1 MALTGLLLLVV
12 LAGLV
17 VLGVVV
23 VVRCTGVLRWGSLAL
38 AMVSLV
44 GGVAAGVNR
53 HYGLY
58 RSWDELFGLSSRDLV
73 HIGAAGVQAAV
84 APLPAGSR
92 RLGRGTLLQ
101 LQIPAPRAHL
111 ASRRA
116 FVYLPPQYRDPAYAL
131 RSFPVVEGFQGSP
144 GRPSDWINGLQLDR
158 QMDRAIEH
166 KWVAPAIVVLPD
178 TNGGLAR
185 SLECT
190 NTADGK
196 ADETFLV
203 QDVRAFVTATFR
215 TARTRWTGIGY
226 STGGYCALDLAVRH
240 PDLYGRAVSLDGY
253 AHALDDRYARGLWH
267 SAMDRLQ
274 HSPDWWIA
282 HRRPEPVEMYLLA
295 GLDDRDAV
303 QQTTSFWTDLA
314 RYRWRRPYDALVG
327 QPDGHH
333 TFYSWEAALAPSL
346 SWALPGA
353 RPLPIASASLTQLRQ
368 ALHRP
373 LCGTRLRAPATT
385 LERTIPGAGCHHQLD
400 PRRSARR
407 RVFAHRLVK

>member
-1 MALTGLLLLVV
+1 MALTGVLLLVV
-12 LAGLV
+12 LGSLV
-17 VLGVVV
+17 VLGGVV
-23 VVRCTGVLRWGSLAL
+23 VVRGAGLIRWGSLGLVLLCLL
-38 AMVSLV
+38 A
-44 GGVAAGVNR
+44 GVAAGLNR
-53 HYGLY
+53 QYGLY
-58 RSWDELFGLSSRDLV
+58 RSWGELFGLASRDLV
-73 HIGAAGVQAAV
+73 HVGPAGVQAAV
-84 APLPAGSR
+84 VPLSTGSA

-111 ASRRA
+111 ASRQA
-116 FVYLPPQYRDPAYAL
+116 LVYLPPQYRDPAYAHTL
-131 RSFPVVEGFQGSP
+131 FPVMEGFQGSP

-158 QMDRAIEH
+158 QMDHAIARG
-166 KWVAPAIVVLPD
+166 WVAPAIVVVPD

-190 NTADGK
+190 DTADGK

-203 QDVRAFVTATFR
+203 EDVRAWLTATFR
-215 TARTRWTGIGY
+215 TMPTRWIGVGY

-253 AHALDDRYARGLWH
+253 AHALNDRYARGLWH
-267 SAMDRLQ
+267 SALDRLQ

-303 QQTTSFWTDLA
+303 QQTTAFWTGLG
-314 RYRWRRPYDALVG
+314 RHHWRRPYDALVG

-353 RPLPIASASLTQLRQ
+353 HPLPIATASLTQLRAGGQ
-368 ALHRP
+368 PVR
-373 LCGTRLRAPATT
+373 RA
-385 LERTIPGAGCHHQLD
+385 
-400 PRRSARR
+400 ARG
-407 RVFAHRLVK
+407 RVVAHRLVK

>member
-1 MALTGLLLLVV
+1 MALIGLPLLLV
-12 LAGLV
+12 LAALV

-23 VVRCTGVLRWGSLAL
+23 VVRCAGFLRWGSLGL
-38 AMVSLV
+38 AMLCLV

-58 RSWDELFGLSSRDLV
+58 RSWSDLFGVSSRDLV

-84 APLPAGSR
+84 APLPARSR
-92 RLGRGTLLQ
+92 RLDHGTLLQ

-111 ASRRA
+111 ASRQA
-116 FVYLPPQYRDPAYAL
+116 FVYLPPQYRDPAYATT
-131 RSFPVVEGFQGSP
+131 SFPVVEAFQGSP

-158 QMDRAIEH
+158 QLDQAIAH
-166 KWVAPAIVVLPD
+166 GWVAPAIVVIPD

-203 QDVRAFVTATFR
+203 QDVRAFLTATFR
-215 TARTRWTGIGY
+215 TAPARWTGIGY

-240 PDLYGRAVSLDGY
+240 ADLYARAVSLDGY
-253 AHALDDRYARGLWH
+253 AHALDDGYAHGLWH

-282 HRRPEPVEMYLLA
+282 HHRSEPVEMYLLA
-295 GLDDRDAV
+295 GLNDPEAV
-303 QQTTSFWTDLA
+303 QQTTSFWTGLA
-314 RYRWRRPYDALVG
+314 RHNWRRPYDALVG

-333 TFYSWEAALAPSL
+333 TFYSWESALAPAL

-353 RPLPIASASLTQLRQ
+353 HPLPIATASLTQLRA
-368 ALHRP
+368 ALRRP
-373 LCGTRLRAPATT
+373 LCATRLHAPATE
-385 LERTIPGAGCHHQLD
+385 LHPTIPGAVCHLQFD
-400 PRRSARR
+400 PRPSPRR

>member
-1 MALTGLLLLVV
+1 MLWWSRGNGPGQEVVVALTGLLLLVV
-12 LAGLV
+12 LAALV
-17 VLGVVV
+17 LLGVVA
-23 VVRCTGVLRWGSLAL
+23 VVRYTGVLRWGSLGLAL
-38 AMVSLV
+38 LCLL

-58 RSWDELFGLSSRDLV
+58 RSWGEVFGLSSRDLV
-73 HIGAAGVQAAV
+73 RVGSAGVQAAV

-92 RLGRGTLLQ
+92 RLARGTLLQ

-116 FVYLPPQYRDPAYAL
+116 FVYLPPQYRDPAYAQT
-131 RSFPVVEGFQGSP
+131 SFPVVEGFQGSP

-158 QMDRAIEH
+158 QLDRAIRH
-166 KWVAPAIVVLPD
+166 GWVAPAIVVVPD

-203 QDVRAFVTATFR
+203 RDVRAFVTATFR
-215 TARTRWTGIGY
+215 TAPTRWTGIGY

-267 SAMDRLQ
+267 STMDRLQ

-282 HRRPEPVEMYLLA
+282 HRRPEPIDVYLLA
-295 GLDDRDAV
+295 GLDDRDAL
-303 QQTTSFWTDLA
+303 QQTTSFWTGLA
-314 RYRWRRPYDALVG
+314 RHHWRRPYDALVG
-327 QPDGHH
+327 QPHGRH
-333 TFYSWEAALAPSL
+333 TFYSWESALAPSL

-353 RPLPIASASLTQLRQ
+353 HPLPIATAST
-368 ALHRP
+368 
-373 LCGTRLRAPATT
+373 G
-385 LERTIPGAGCHHQLD
+385 G
-400 PRRSARR
+400 
-407 RVFAHRLVK
+407 VAHRLVK